1 MNLKDVL
8 MIRASGK
15 ILPEAKLQSNLFGL
29 KLSGG
34 SEPIPPGCIAWFELS
49 DNTWTDIITGQY
61 SLSHSGVSATE
72 NGGSF
77 TGGSSYIIIPEAL
90 TYTNKVFEL
99 EIDSMNP
106 SGSMAFLFGPHGGG
120 IWGNNGL
127 QFFSGAWKIFN
138 GSSWSGNISTSKT
151 YFSGKNVKIA
161 VQNDKKW
168 NIYIDNVLVFSS
180 AAVSNDAGYGVSI
193 GTNIGSA
200 PYPMTIKRIRV
211 YDNTILN
218 L

>member
-1 MNLKDVL
+1 MTKEDFLFLLGDE
-8 MIRASGK
+8 
-15 ILPEAKLQSNLFGL
+15 PETEEGFVDGMMFA
-29 KLSGG
+29 GG
-34 SEPIPPGCIAWFELS
+34 GGIPKGCIAWFELS
-49 DNTWTDIITGQY
+49 DNTWKDIITGQY
-61 SLSHSGVSATE
+61 SLSHSGVSVTE

-77 TGGSSYIIIPEAL
+77 TDGSSYIIIPEAL
-90 TYTNKVFEL
+90 TYTNKVYEL

-106 SGSMAFLFGPHGGG
+106 SISSPYLFGPHGAG

-127 QFFSGAWKIFN
+127 QYNSGAWKIFD
-138 GSSWSGNISTSKT
+138 GSNWSGNISTSKT

-168 NIYIDNVLVFSS
+168 HLYVDNVLVFSS
-180 AAVSNDAGYGVSI
+180 NAVANDAGYGVSI
-193 GTNIGSA
+193 GSRIGNA

>member
-1 MNLKDVL
+1 MTKEDFLYLIDDFPTD
-8 MIRASGK
+8 
-15 ILPEAKLQSNLFGL
+15 PETEFVDGFLFA
-29 KLSGG
+29 GG
-34 SEPIPPGCIAWFELS
+34 GGFPKGCIAWFELS
-49 DNTWTDIITGQY
+49 DNTWKDIITGQY

-77 TGGSSYIIIPEAL
+77 TGTSSYIIIPEAL

-106 SGSMAFLFGPHGGG
+106 TGSIPFLFGPHGGG
-120 IWGNNGL
+120 IWGSNGL
-127 QFFSGAWKIFN
+127 QFSSGAWKIFN
-138 GSSWSGNISTSKT
+138 GSNWSGNISTSKT

-168 NIYIDNVLVFSS
+168 HLYVDNVLVYTSS
-180 AAVSNDAGYGVSI
+180 AVANDAGYGVSI
-193 GTNIGSA
+193 GSNIGTA

>member
-1 MNLKDVL
+1 MTKEDFLFLLGDE
-8 MIRASGK
+8 
-15 ILPEAKLQSNLFGL
+15 PETEEGFVDGMLFA
-29 KLSGG
+29 GG
-34 SEPIPPGCIAWFELS
+34 GGIPKGCIAWFELS

-61 SLSHSGVSATE
+61 SLSHSRVSATE

-77 TGGSSYIIIPEAL
+77 TDSTSYIIIPEAL

-99 EIDSMNP
+99 EIVSMNP
-106 SGSMAFLFGPHGGG
+106 SGSSPFLFGPHGGG

-127 QFFSGAWKIFN
+127 LYNSGAWKIF
-138 GSSWSGNISTSKT
+138 GGPGWSENISSAKN

-168 NIYIDNVLVFSS
+168 HIYVDNVLVLSTG
-180 AAVSNDAGYGVSI
+180 VVNNDSGYGVSI
-193 GTNIGSA
+193 GSNIGNA